1 MMFVPWWAVLSS
13 ACAPFLLVGG
23 WSIAAE
29 LHGPGYDP
37 VTETI
42 SVMAAYGASGRWVLT
57 GVLFVLGL
65 CHLVTAWGLRPA
77 ALAGRAALACGGV
90 AVIGMGLS
98 PVPESGG
105 SEVHGWVAAVGF
117 ALMALWPVL
126 ASDRDG
132 AAPWG
137 LRPALSLA
145 VCLLM
150 GLGAAWFLIEL
161 HRQGGAAG
169 VAERV
174 LTTAQTAWPFVVV
187 ASCRG
192 RAALRTDELDER
204 DGRGGRG
211 GTGGPD
217 GTDEAGERDA
227 MDDTYRTDWP

>member
-1 MMFVPWWAVLSS
+1 MRFVPWWAVLSS

-23 WSIAAE
+23 WSIAAQ

-42 SVMAAYGASGRWVLT
+42 SVMAADGASGRWVLT
-57 GVLFVLGL
+57 GVLFVLGT

-137 LRPALSLA
+137 LRLALSLA

-150 GLGAAWFLIEL
+150 GAGAAWFLIEL

-192 RAALRTDELDER
+192 RAALRRDEMGEMGEMDELDEM
-204 DGRGGRG
+204 G
-211 GTGGPD
+211 GTG
-217 GTDEAGERDA
+217 ELGETGE
-227 MDDTYRTDWP
+227 MDDTYRTDRS